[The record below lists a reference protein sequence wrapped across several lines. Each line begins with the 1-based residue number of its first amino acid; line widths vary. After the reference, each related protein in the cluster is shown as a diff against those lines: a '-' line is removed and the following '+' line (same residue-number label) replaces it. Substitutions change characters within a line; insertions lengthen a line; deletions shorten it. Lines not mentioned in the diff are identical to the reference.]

1 MCNSDINAAVAD
13 LFDVVA
19 VFVSSAV
26 VDSLVAVAAVAVA
39 VAVAVAHF
47 VDAVDRT
54 VDSVAV
60 AYESLHF
67 SITNLRYHQ
76 IFILKNINQF
86 TPIQLRSKS

>member
-1 MCNSDINAAVAD
+1 MCNSDINAAAAD

-19 VFVSSAV
+19 VFVASAV
-26 VDSLVAVAAVAVA
+26 ADSLVAVAAVAVD
-39 VAVAVAHF
+39 HF

-54 VDSVAV
+54 VDSAAV
-60 AYESLHF
+60 AYEPLHF

>member
-26 VDSLVAVAAVAVA
+26 VAAVVAVAAVA

>member
-1 MCNSDINAAVAD
+1 MCKSDINAAAAD

-19 VFVSSAV
+19 VFVASAV
-26 VDSLVAVAAVAVA
+26 ADSLVAVAAVAVD
-39 VAVAVAHF
+39 HF

-54 VDSVAV
+54 VDSAAV
-60 AYESLHF
+60 AYEPLHF

>member
-26 VDSLVAVAAVAVA
+26 VDSLVAVAAVA